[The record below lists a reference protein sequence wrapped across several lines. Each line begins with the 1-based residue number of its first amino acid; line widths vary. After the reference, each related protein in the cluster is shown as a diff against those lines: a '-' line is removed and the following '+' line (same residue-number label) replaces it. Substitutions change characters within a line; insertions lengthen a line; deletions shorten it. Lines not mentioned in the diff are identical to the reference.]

1 MHSLVRSVQIH
12 TSSKDMP
19 LPSLP
24 WEGNPGVQTRKEIK
38 FCHTLEEGAPQNSS
52 PHSLRAGNKP
62 KAGEGK

>member
-1 MHSLVRSVQIH
+1 
-12 TSSKDMP
+12 MP
-19 LPSLP
+19 LPSLL